1 VLRRLRAPGQAGIRE
16 IRAHEESIAMRL
28 VLWDVD
34 GTLMN
39 SRGAIRQARIQAL
52 RTVYGIEGEIR
63 RVAGGGM
70 TDPQL
75 TLETVA
81 LHGWA
86 EAAALEQLDAFR
98 DAYLAFLEQARE
110 SLAADL
116 EVLPGVRKTI
126 ERLHELGVA
135 QSLLTGNYEPA
146 ARLKVGA
153 AGLDLRLR
161 FELGAFGSDNRD
173 RGCLVPV
180 ALEKARRLLDPLMST
195 EDIVVIGDSPRDIAC
210 ARAGGAR
217 AVAVATG
224 PHPVDEL
231 ATFRPDALLSDLRDT
246 DAAAAAILER

>member
-1 VLRRLRAPGQAGIRE
+1 
-16 IRAHEESIAMRL
+16 MRL

-39 SRGAIRQARIQAL
+39 SRGAVRHARARAL
-52 RTVYGIEGEIR
+52 RTVYGIEGEIL

-86 EAAALEQLDAFR
+86 EAAALEHLDAFR
-98 DAYLAFLEQARE
+98 DAYLVGLEQARA

-116 EVLPGVRKTI
+116 AVLPGVRETI
-126 ERLHELGVA
+126 ERLHGLGVA

-146 ARLKVGA
+146 ARLKVAA
-153 AGLDLRLR
+153 AGLDGHLD

-173 RGCLVPV
+173 RLCLIPV
-180 ALEKARRLLDPLMST
+180 ALEKARRRLDPSMSA

-224 PHPVDEL
+224 PHPASEL
-231 ATFRPDALLSDLRDT
+231 ATYQPDALLERLDDSDET
-246 DAAAAAILER
+246 IAALLGR

>member
-1 VLRRLRAPGQAGIRE
+1 
-16 IRAHEESIAMRL
+16 MRL

-39 SRGAIRQARIQAL
+39 SRGAIREARARAL
-52 RTVYGIEGEIR
+52 RAVYGIEGEIR

-81 LHGWA
+81 LHGWT
-86 EAAALEQLDAFR
+86 EDAAQLRLDAFR
-98 DAYLAFLEQARE
+98 DAYLTGLEEARAT
-110 SLAADL
+110 LAADL
-116 EVLPGVRKTI
+116 EVLPGVAETI

-146 ARLKVGA
+146 ARLKVRA
-153 AGLDLRLR
+153 AGLDRRLD

-173 RGCLVPV
+173 RLCLVPV
-180 ALEKARRLLDPLMST
+180 ALEKARRRLAPRFGPQ
-195 EDIVVIGDSPRDIAC
+195 DIVVVGDSPRDIAC

-231 ATFRPDALLSDLRDT
+231 ATFHPDALLDRLGDT
-246 DAAAAAILER
+246 DATIAALLGR

>member
-1 VLRRLRAPGQAGIRE
+1 
-16 IRAHEESIAMRL
+16 MRL

-39 SRGAIRQARIQAL
+39 SRGTIRHARVQAL
-52 RTVYGIEGEIR
+52 RAVYGLDGEIR

-75 TLETVA
+75 TLETLLA
-81 LHGWA
+81 HGWA
-86 EAAALEQLDAFR
+86 EPAAIERLDAFR
-98 DAYLAFLEQARE
+98 DAYLEGLHAARDT
-110 SLAADL
+110 LTADL
-116 EVLPGVRKTI
+116 EVLPGVPETI

-146 ARLKVGA
+146 ARLKVSA
-153 AGLDLRLR
+153 AGLDRRLD

-173 RGCLVPV
+173 RLCLVPV
-180 ALEKARRLLDPLMST
+180 ALEKARRRLHPSMNAG
-195 EDIVVIGDSPRDIAC
+195 DIVVIGDSPRDIAC

-224 PHPVDEL
+224 PHPVEEL
-231 ATFRPDALLSDLRDT
+231 ATFHPDALLERLSDT
-246 DAAAAAILER
+246 DATIAALLGR

>member
-1 VLRRLRAPGQAGIRE
+1 M
-16 IRAHEESIAMRL
+16 HL

-39 SRGAIRQARIQAL
+39 SRGAIRHARSTAL
-52 RTVYGIEGEIR
+52 RSVYGIEGEIR

-81 LHGWA
+81 LHGWT
-86 EAAALEQLDAFR
+86 EESALAHLDAFR
-98 DAYLAFLEQARE
+98 DAYLAGLEEARA

-116 EVLPGVRKTI
+116 EVLDGVRETI
-126 ERLHELGVA
+126 ERLHARGVA

-146 ARLKVGA
+146 ARLKVSA
-153 AGLDLRLR
+153 AGLDTRLD
-161 FELGAFGSDNRD
+161 FALGAFGSDNRD
-173 RGCLVPV
+173 RLCLVPV
-180 ALEKARRLLDPLMST
+180 ALEKAQRLLDPAMIAA
-195 EDIVVIGDSPRDIAC
+195 DIVVIGDSPRDIAC

-224 PHPVDEL
+224 PHPAEEL
-231 ATFRPDALLSDLRDT
+231 ATFHPDALL
-246 DAAAAAILER
+246 ERLHDNDETIKALLGR

>member
-1 VLRRLRAPGQAGIRE
+1 
-16 IRAHEESIAMRL
+16 MRL

-34 GTLMN
+34 GTLMQ
-39 SRGAIRQARIQAL
+39 SRGAIRESRTRAL
-52 RTVYGIEGEIR
+52 RAVYGIEGEIR

-81 LHGWA
+81 LHDWT
-86 EAAALEQLDAFR
+86 EDAALERLDAFR
-98 DAYLAFLEQARE
+98 DAYLAGLEAARA

-116 EVLPGVRKTI
+116 EILPGVKETI
-126 ERLHELGVA
+126 ERLHAAGAV

-146 ARLKVGA
+146 ARLKVRA
-153 AGLDLRLR
+153 AGLDGRLD

-173 RGCLVPV
+173 RLCLVPV
-180 ALEKARRLLDPLMST
+180 ALEKARRRLDPAMT
-195 EDIVVIGDSPRDIAC
+195 ADQIVVIGDSPRDIAC

-224 PHPVDEL
+224 PHPASEL
-231 ATFRPDALLSDLRDT
+231 ATYRPDALLERLDGT
-246 DAAAAAILER
+246 DATIAALLGHQVAPVI

>member
-1 VLRRLRAPGQAGIRE
+1 
-16 IRAHEESIAMRL
+16 MRL

-39 SRGAIRQARIQAL
+39 SRGAIRDARVRAL
-52 RTVYGIEGEIR
+52 RSVYGIEGEIR

-86 EAAALEQLDAFR
+86 EATALEHLDAFR
-98 DAYLAFLEQARE
+98 DAYLAGLEEARA
-110 SLAADL
+110 SLADDL
-116 EVLPGVRKTI
+116 EVLPGIPETI

-146 ARLKVGA
+146 ARLKISA
-153 AGLDLRLR
+153 AGLDRRLN

-173 RGCLVPV
+173 RLCLVPV
-180 ALEKARRLLDPLMST
+180 ALEKARRLLDPKMT
-195 EDIVVIGDSPRDIAC
+195 AADVVVIGDSPRDIAC

-224 PHPVDEL
+224 PHPASEL
-231 ATFRPDALLSDLRDT
+231 ATFQPDALLERLGDT
-246 DAAAAAILER
+246 DETIAALLGR

>member
-1 VLRRLRAPGQAGIRE
+1 
-16 IRAHEESIAMRL
+16 MRL

-39 SRGAIRQARIQAL
+39 SRGAVRDARTRAL
-52 RTVYGIEGEIR
+52 RAVYGIEGEVR

-75 TLETVA
+75 TLETMM

-86 EAAALEQLDAFR
+86 ETDAMQHLDAFR
-98 DAYLAFLEQARE
+98 DAYLDGLTSARDT
-110 SLAADL
+110 LAADL
-116 EVLPGVRKTI
+116 EVLPGVPEII
-126 ERLHELGVA
+126 ERLHVLGVA

-146 ARLKVGA
+146 ARLKVSA
-153 AGLDLRLR
+153 AGLDRRLD

-173 RGCLVPV
+173 RLCLVPV
-180 ALEKARRLLDPLMST
+180 ALEKARRLLDPSMT
-195 EDIVVIGDSPRDIAC
+195 AEGIVVIGDSPRDIAC

-224 PHPVDEL
+224 PHPASEL
-231 ATFRPDALLSDLRDT
+231 ATFHPDALLERLSDT
-246 DAAAAAILER
+246 DETIVALLGR